1 MDPVSIE
8 LLAAL
13 AGGAGGEIGRQAWA
27 GLSALVGRPFRH
39 SRDTD
44 QIAVVSSG
52 EIELAALGHAPSDPA
67 RAQALRTALA
77 TRAAVDADFDA
88 GLQRW
93 LEQARLVRT
102 GDGEVH
108 NAISGGTQ
116 NGAVVQG
123 RDFSGI
129 SFTSLP
135 PPPTPEA
142 GTSSARD

>member
-1 MDPVSIE
+1 MDPVSIG

-13 AGGAGGEIGRQAWA
+13 AGGAGGEMGRQAWA

-39 SRDTD
+39 SRDTG
-44 QIAVVSSG
+44 QPVVVSSG
-52 EIELAALGHAPSDPA
+52 EAELAALETAPSDLA
-67 RAQALRTALA
+67 RAQALHTALV
-77 TRAAVDADFDA
+77 TRAAVDAEFDV

-93 LEQARLVRT
+93 LAQARLATT

-108 NAISGGTQ
+108 NTISGGTQ
-116 NGAVVQG
+116 NGPVLQG

-135 PPPTPEA
+135 PHPTPEA
-142 GTSSARD
+142 GTSAARD